1 MSSPPSILHFV
12 TPLKNPSPFDVNM
25 AADAG
30 FDHIVPYTQV
40 TLEEITPLVQD
51 AIFSRA
57 PADGRAT
64 AMLIGG
70 RDPLLALDMLEAA
83 AAAMLPPWFEISL
96 MADPSGAFTTAAA
109 MIASV
114 ETTLRSRGQ
123 ELTGKQVMVFGATGP
138 VGRIAGLMAALAG
151 AKVTLVGHDGPT
163 RVRQAAGEL
172 GGRFGVELTGAD
184 GSDDEKKRTLLAEA
198 EIVLAAGKAGIRILE
213 AAHLQAAGRLSVA
226 VDVNAVPPSGIEGIE
241 ATHEAVPIPGTTAV
255 GIGALA
261 VGRLKFRT
269 EHELLASMRDA
280 TPRRRIGIAETLAKA
295 RELAASRGGA
305 AG

>member
-1 MSSPPSILHFV
+1 MNKLATILHFL
-12 TPLKNPSPFDVNM
+12 TPLKNVSPFDVNM

-40 TLEEITPLVQD
+40 TLEEIRPLVQD

-57 PADGRAT
+57 PAHGRAT

-83 AAAMLPPWFEISL
+83 KAAMLPPMFAISV

-109 MIASV
+109 MIAMV
-114 ETTLRSRGQ
+114 EKTLRARGL
-123 ELTGKQVMVFGATGP
+123 ELADRRLLVFGATGP

-151 AKVTLVGHDGPT
+151 ARVTLVGHDGPT

-172 GGRFGVELTGAD
+172 GGRFNVWLEGAD
-184 GSDDEKKRTLLAEA
+184 GSDSEKKKALLAEA
-198 EIVLAAGKAGIRILE
+198 EIVLAAGKAGVRVLE
-213 AAHLQAAGRLSVA
+213 AAELAAARALRIA
-226 VDVNAVPPSGIEGIE
+226 VDVNAVPPSGIEGL
-241 ATHEAVPIPGTTAV
+241 APTDAGKPLAGTEAV

-261 VGRLKFRT
+261 VGQLKFKT
-269 EHELLASMRDA
+269 EHALLASMRDA
-280 TPRRRIGIAETLAKA
+280 EPRRFIGIEETLAEA
-295 RELAASRGGA
+295 RALAAG
-305 AG
+305 

>member
-1 MSSPPSILHFV
+1 MSNLPSILHFL

-30 FDHIVPYTQV
+30 FDHILPYTQV
-40 TLEEITPLVQD
+40 TLEEIRPLVQD

-57 PADGRAT
+57 PEDGRAT

-70 RDPLLALDMLEAA
+70 RDPLLALDMLEEAK
-83 AAAMLPPWFEISL
+83 AAMLPPWFEISL

-109 MIASV
+109 MIAVV
-114 ETTLRSRGQ
+114 EKTLRGRGH
-123 ELTGKQVMVFGATGP
+123 ELAGKRVVVFGATGP

-151 AKVTLVGHDGPT
+151 GRVVLAGHDGPT

-172 GGRFGVELTGAD
+172 GGRFGVGLEGAD
-184 GSDDEKKRTLLAEA
+184 GSDAEKKKALLADA

-213 AAHLQAAGRLSVA
+213 AEHLRAAGKLLVA
-226 VDVNAVPPSGIEGIE
+226 VDVNAVPPSGIEGIDAMDE
-241 ATHEAVPIPGTTAV
+241 AAPLPGGAAV

-261 VGRLKFRT
+261 VGRLKFKT

-280 TPRRRIGIAETLAKA
+280 RPRRFIGIAETLAKA
-295 RELAASRGGA
+295 RELVADRPG
-305 AG
+305 

>member
-1 MSSPPSILHFV
+1 MSNPTSILHFV

-40 TLEEITPLVQD
+40 TLEEVRPLVQD

-57 PADGRAT
+57 PDHGRAT

-70 RDPLLALDMLEAA
+70 RDPLLALDMLEEAK
-83 AAAMLPPWFEISL
+83 AAMLPPWFEISL

-109 MIASV
+109 MIAAV
-114 ETTLRSRGQ
+114 EKSLRGRGH
-123 ELTGKQVMVFGATGP
+123 ELTGKRTMVFGATGP

-151 AKVTLVGHDGPT
+151 AAVTLVGHDGPT

-172 GGRFGVELTGAD
+172 GGRFGVGLNGAD
-184 GSDDEKKRTLLAEA
+184 GSDAEKKKALLAEA
-198 EIVLAAGKAGIRILE
+198 EIVLAAGKAGIRILDTDHLR
-213 AAHLQAAGRLSVA
+213 AADKLLVA

-241 ATHEAVPIPGTTAV
+241 AMDEARSLAGGQAI

-261 VGRLKFRT
+261 VGRLKFKT

-280 TPRRRIGIAETLAKA
+280 KPRRYIGIAETLAKA
-295 RELAASRGGA
+295 RELAVG
-305 AG
+305 

>member
-1 MSSPPSILHFV
+1 MSHPPSILHFL

-30 FDHIVPYTQV
+30 FAHILPYTQV
-40 TLEEITPLVQD
+40 TLEEVRPLVQD

-57 PADGRAT
+57 PEQGRAT

-70 RDPLLALDMLEAA
+70 RDPLLALDMLEEAK
-83 AAAMLPPWFEISL
+83 AAMLPPWFEISL

-114 ETTLRSRGQ
+114 EKTLRGRGQ
-123 ELTGKQVMVFGATGP
+123 ELARKQVVVFGATGP

-151 AKVTLVGHDGPT
+151 GRVILAGHDGPT

-172 GGRFGVELTGAD
+172 GGRFGVALAGAD
-184 GSDDEKKRTLLAEA
+184 GSDAQKKRALLAEA
-198 EIVLAAGKAGIRILE
+198 EVVLAAGKAGIRILE
-213 AAHLQAAGRLSVA
+213 AEQLHAAAKLLVA

-241 ATHEAVPIPGTTAV
+241 AMDEAKPLLDGKAV

-261 VGRLKFRT
+261 VGRLKFKT
-269 EHELLASMRDA
+269 EHELLVSMRDA
-280 TPRRRIGIAETLAKA
+280 TPRGYIGIAETLAKA
-295 RELAASRGGA
+295 RELAVG
-305 AG
+305 